1 MVVQEHVCINEE
13 KIKEHSLQLKSL
25 ESDAD
30 FKDKRMDELYRKI
43 DKIEEKLDVLNN
55 NINNFLLRNS
65 QENKKM
71 EIRLT
76 KIETDI
82 QNQKLESQRR
92 IARMGIALTAITIL
106 INIYFKIIH

>member
-1 MVVQEHVCINEE
+1 
-13 KIKEHSLQLKSL
+13 
-25 ESDAD
+25 
-30 FKDKRMDELYRKI
+30 MDELYRKI

-106 INIYFKIIH
+106 INIYFKIMH